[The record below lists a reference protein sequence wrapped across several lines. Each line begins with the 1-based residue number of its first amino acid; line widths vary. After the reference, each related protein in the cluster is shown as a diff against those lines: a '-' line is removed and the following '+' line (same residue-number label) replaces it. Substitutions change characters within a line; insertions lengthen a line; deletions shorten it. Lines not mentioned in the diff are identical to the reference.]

1 MIKYLLILY
10 ILSFSYSLLAFDEN
24 DLIRLK
30 KTGNCLNCN
39 LKNADL
45 GGMNLRGA
53 DLEGSSLKGSIL
65 IGTDLSYSNL
75 KGVNLTS
82 TFIRSTNF
90 CNSIM
95 PEGNISIDGCS
106 NSEIPK
112 LK

>member
-1 MIKYLLILY
+1 MTKYLLISYMFL
-10 ILSFSYSLLAFDEN
+10 FPYSLLAFDKN
-24 DLIRLK
+24 DLSKLK
-30 KTGNCLNCN
+30 VTGNCLNCN
-39 LKNADL
+39 LQNADL

-53 DLEGSSLKGSIL
+53 NLEGSSLKGSIL

-75 KGVNLTS
+75 KGANLTS
-82 TFIRSTNF
+82 AFIRSTNF

-112 LK
+112 

>member
-10 ILSFSYSLLAFDEN
+10 ILFFSYSLRAFDEF
-24 DLIRLK
+24 DLIKLK
-30 KTGNCLNCN
+30 ETGNCLYCN

-53 DLEGSSLKGSIL
+53 NLEGSFLKGSIL

-75 KGVNLTS
+75 KGANLTS

-112 LK
+112 

>member
-10 ILSFSYSLLAFDEN
+10 ILFFSYSLSAFDEI
-24 DLIRLK
+24 DLIKLK
-30 KTGNCLNCN
+30 ETGNCSNCN
-39 LKNADL
+39 LQNADL

-53 DLEGSSLKGSIL
+53 NLEGSTLKGSIL

-75 KGVNLTS
+75 KGTNLTS
-82 TFIRSTNF
+82 AFIRSTNF

-112 LK
+112 